1 MKKLL
6 NIKIVSISGVGFLAG
21 IISGLLGAGG
31 GIIVVPSL
39 MMLGLE
45 RKKSHAASICIMLP
59 ICIVSSIMYLKSG
72 AVSVSQAMPYI
83 PAGIAGAFAG
93 SFVLS
98 YIDQNILKKIFAC
111 LSIWAGFRLILR

>member
-1 MKKLL
+1 ML
-6 NIKIVSISGVGFLAG
+6 NIKIISISGVGFLAG

-45 RKKSHAASICIMLP
+45 RKKSHVASICIMLP
-59 ICIVSSIMYLKSG
+59 ICIVSSIMYLKSE

-93 SFVLS
+93 SFLLS